1 MVNLKTRKSEVMKNV
16 IALLLFTQMVFGQ
29 TLPKASQL
37 SEINQV
43 VGATELSLEYS
54 RPNVNGRQIFGDLLP
69 FNKLWR
75 LGANGSTKIT
85 TTDTLFFDSGI
96 IAPGT
101 YAVFA
106 IPKSKQKWTIIFN
119 SDYKQRGT
127 GTYES
132 IKDILRMDVAANPNA
147 SFSESLSLTFD
158 HVGYDSAEIL
168 IKWSSTEV
176 RIPFKVNTNLNAE
189 QNIKEAIQKGENLG
203 MVHLNAGGFYYFNLK
218 DYDKAE
224 KHIDQS
230 LDIIKTDKGFYIK
243 SLLLAREGKK
253 KKAIKLAKKA
263 LRLAEENRKVGF
275 ANKINKQIN
284 TWEKE

>member
-1 MVNLKTRKSEVMKNV
+1 MTNLKTRKFEVMKNV
-16 IALLLFTQMVFGQ
+16 IVLLLFTQMVLGQ

-37 SEINQV
+37 SKINQV

-54 RPNVNGRQIFGDLLP
+54 RPNVNGRQIFGSLLP

-106 IPKSKQKWTIIFN
+106 IPLSKQKWAIIFN

-132 IKDILRMDVAANPNA
+132 SKDILRMDVAANPNA

-158 HVGYDSAEIL
+158 HIGYDSAEIL

-176 RIPFKVNTNLNAE
+176 RIPFKVNTNFNAE
-189 QNIKEAIQKGENLG
+189 QNINEAIKKGENLG
-203 MVHLNAGGFYYFNLK
+203 IVYLNAGSFYHFYMK
-218 DYDKAE
+218 DYDRANKY
-224 KHIDQS
+224 IDQS
-230 LDIIKTDKGFYIK
+230 LDIIKTDKGYYIK
-243 SLLLAREGKK
+243 SLLLAHEGKK
-253 KKAIKLAKKA
+253 KKAIKFAKKA
-263 LRLAEENRKVGF
+263 LKLAEENKKVGF
-275 ANKINKQIN
+275 VNKISKQIN